1 MGIRHVLGA
10 AALALPLAAEAAE
23 LGPDGLH
30 QAPWIEETFL
40 DLREDLADAEAQGR
54 RLAILIEQRGCIYC
68 TRMHE
73 EVWPVADIAA
83 TLAEDFLVLRLD
95 MFGEREVVD
104 LDGEALAEK
113 DAVRRWGVLFTP
125 TMLFLPQAAPEGAGA
140 TAAEAAVATIPGAF
154 GEWTTRNM
162 LSWVLERGYEGEE
175 SFQRYHARRL
185 QEEGV
190 IE

>member
-125 TMLFLPQAAPEGAGA
+125 TMLFLPEAAPEDGGA
-140 TAAEAAVATIPGAF
+140 TTAEAAVATIPGAF